1 MSKEI
6 EDLKKQIMW
15 LQNQNAS
22 LFNRQEALRD
32 HFAGLA
38 LQGLLASPVMGD
50 AALYGSADLW
60 IQDMT
65 ESAYEFANAMM
76 AERVKESCYNPN
88 IDIPIEELNLTVRI
102 VNCLHAE
109 KIMSV
114 RDLMK
119 YSKRNLFKTPNLG
132 AKALGQI
139 IDELAKLGL
148 SL

>member
-15 LQNQNAS
+15 LQNQNA
-22 LFNRQEALRD
+22 LLVNRQEALRD
-32 HFAGLA
+32 HFAGLSMQT
-38 LQGLLASPVMGD
+38 LPKDMGD
-50 AALYGSADLW
+50 MKTLARMSYNMAD
-60 IQDMT
+60 
-65 ESAYEFANAMM
+65 AML
-76 AERVKESCYNPN
+76 AEREKKYCNNPSL
-88 IDIPIEELNLTVRI
+88 DIPIDELNLTVRI

-109 KIMSV
+109 KIMNV

-132 AKALGQI
+132 EKAINQI
-139 IDELAKLGL
+139 IDELEKLGL